1 MKAGGLAEAQ
11 DVSFLDNQPQFS
23 DLNQI
28 DLDINFTWFQVYFIF
43 VEKIL

>member
-11 DVSFLDNQPQFS
+11 DVSFLDNQSQFT

-28 DLDINFTWFQVYFIF
+28 DLDINFTWFLGLFHCR
-43 VEKIL
+43 